1 MKIIN
6 QELLSGERALFKSR
20 DLEVIN
26 SVFCD
31 GESPLKESRNI
42 KIKDS
47 IFKWKYPLWYCK
59 DINVDNSTLLETA
72 RSGIWYTHNIN
83 IKNSTIES
91 PKTFRRSKNINL
103 TNVNIPIA
111 TETLWN
117 CQDITLNNVNA
128 KGDYFGMNSENIV
141 IKDFNLSGNYA
152 FDGAKNVEVYNSRLL
167 SKDAFWNC
175 ENVTV
180 NNSVI
185 IGEYLGWNSKN
196 LTFIDCFI
204 ESNQGLCYVEI
215 LVIRNSKVINTD
227 LAFEYS
233 TVDANITTRVDSV
246 KNPMGGRIHARGIDD
261 LIMDD
266 KEISSLN
273 TKILV
278 DEGGE
283 ENAV

>member
-128 KGDYFGMNSENIV
+128 KGDYFGMNS
-141 IKDFNLSGNYA
+141 
-152 FDGAKNVEVYNSRLL
+152 
-167 SKDAFWNC
+167 
-175 ENVTV
+175 
-180 NNSVI
+180 
-185 IGEYLGWNSKN
+185 GEYLGWNSKN

-204 ESNQGLCYVEI
+204 ESNQGLCYVEN